1 MSIFKR
7 KKHETTCAHSWHVI
21 DVETVYFNAG
31 SSVDFEDITVL
42 GCAKCGGKRR
52 VDEYELYRLQRVGLI
67 HGGVN
72 A

>member
-7 KKHETTCAHSWHVI
+7 KKPETTCVHSWQII
-21 DVETVYFNAG
+21 DVDTVYFNAG

-42 GCAKCGGKRR
+42 GCAKCESKRR
-52 VDEYELYRLQRVGLI
+52 VAEYELYRLQKVGLI